1 MSVRHFLSFMDYS
14 PEELIGLIRRGSEL
28 KDLRNRGVLYE
39 PLKSRVWA
47 WSSRRLRPVPACP
60 SKPG

>member
-39 PLKSRVWA
+39 PLKSRVLGMVFEIFFFFF
-47 WSSRRLRPVPACP
+47 SSL
-60 SKPG
+60 

>member
-39 PLKSRVWA
+39 PLKSRV
-47 WSSRRLRPVPACP
+47 LGMV
-60 SKPG
+60 

>member
-28 KDLRNRGVLYE
+28 KDLRTE
-39 PLKSRVWA
+39 ACSTSR
-47 WSSRRLRPVPACP
+47 
-60 SKPG
+60 